1 MPTRTGHFPIG
12 FRRGWSDWQK
22 GALPLVAEW
31 AKQNGF
37 EAIDLGRATSADV
50 QTLKSSGLMLGSVDL
65 IQAGE
70 IMHPDAAKRR
80 ETIAANVAYVKEA
93 AGLGARIFFTI
104 IGGEPG
110 KKRAENYRIAVE
122 SFSPIAEAAASVG
135 GTLVIEGYPGRAP
148 ELALLCTTPETY
160 RALLKDLPRGTAI
173 NYDPSHLVRLGVDHI
188 RFLKEFVEN
197 VRHVHAKDTEIFPE
211 AVYELGLYQPSAF
224 QNAHRFGE
232 HVWRY
237 TIPGHGVVRWPEIFS
252 TLKSTG
258 YGGVVCVELE
268 DENFNGTE
276 AGEKAGLVHSLAFLR
291 GA

>member
-12 FRRGWSDWQK
+12 FRRGGSDWQK
-22 GALPLVAEW
+22 ADLSSLADW

-37 EAIDLGRATSADV
+37 EAIDLGRANSADV
-50 QTLKSSGLMLGSVDL
+50 QTLKSAGLGVGSVDL

-70 IMHPDAAKRR
+70 ITHPDAAKRR
-80 ETIAANVAYVKEA
+80 DIISANVAYVKEA
-93 AGLGARIFFTI
+93 AAWGAKIFFTI

-122 SFSPIAEAAASVG
+122 SFSPIAEAAAAVG
-135 GTLVIEGYPGRAP
+135 ATLVIEGYPGRAP
-148 ELALLCTTPETY
+148 DLALLCTTPETY

-188 RFLKEFVEN
+188 RFLKEFVAS

-211 AVYELGLYQPSAF
+211 AIYELGLYQPSAF
-224 QNAHRFGE
+224 HSAHRFGE

-252 TLKSTG
+252 TLKSAA
-258 YGGVVCVELE
+258 YGGIVSIELE

-276 AGEKAGLVHSLAFLR
+276 AGEKAGLIHSLAFLR